1 MKLRLSTHP
10 EGKLYG
16 TACQRQSQGAIIADM
31 KKATVIILLA
41 LMSML
46 ALNAAGDERA
56 LPPVYSY
63 LSLQSGYNATVSD
76 ADGFQQAVPLSF
88 QSGVLSNSDDGS
100 YALGFG
106 TRVDIDFGVGSDA
119 SLFSMDVLLGAD
131 VLLRLNDHVSFGL
144 LAGLDVAVVDSESH
158 NDGIVTMGPGAV
170 FLTRLSPM
178 RSGALAFDIGLAAYG
193 HFALGEDYA
202 GASLVPFVGITF
214 DFSSFPYLFYP
225 YHVSH
230 VIVF

>member
-1 MKLRLSTHP
+1 
-10 EGKLYG
+10 
-16 TACQRQSQGAIIADM
+16 
-31 KKATVIILLA
+31 
-41 LMSML
+41 MS
-46 ALNAAGDERA
+46 
-56 LPPVYSY
+56 S
-63 LSLQSGYNATVSD
+63 
-76 ADGFQQAVPLSF
+76 
-88 QSGVLSNSDDGS
+88 
-100 YALGFG
+100 
-106 TRVDIDFGVGSDA
+106 
-119 SLFSMDVLLGAD
+119 
-131 VLLRLNDHVSFGL
+131 HVSFGL